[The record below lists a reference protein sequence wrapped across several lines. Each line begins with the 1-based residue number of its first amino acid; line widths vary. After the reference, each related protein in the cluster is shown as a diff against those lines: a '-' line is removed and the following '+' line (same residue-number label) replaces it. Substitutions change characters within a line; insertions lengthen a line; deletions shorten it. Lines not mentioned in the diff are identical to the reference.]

1 MKAIT
6 VSMVALV
13 VMIAGL
19 YFYNSTEV
27 VTRYVKSEV
36 EVIKEVTPEW
46 AQDEDAV
53 KAAQAVIRKKELES
67 ELTSLDAQIKELQ
80 TRRKSVTDELTA
92 YWSDESHIKQLIRET
107 FPEDPVTAVAVA
119 MAESRLKP
127 YALNAA
133 DSHKGC
139 SGSYGIFQIGCLHET
154 DPSTLYDVEY
164 NIKRAKEIYDE
175 SKWQPWGAYTNGSYL
190 AYMP

>member
-6 VSMVALV
+6 VSVVALV

-92 YWSDESHIKQLIRET
+92 Y
-107 FPEDPVTAVAVA
+107 
-119 MAESRLKP
+119 
-127 YALNAA
+127 
-133 DSHKGC
+133 
-139 SGSYGIFQIGCLHET
+139 
-154 DPSTLYDVEY
+154 
-164 NIKRAKEIYDE
+164 
-175 SKWQPWGAYTNGSYL
+175 
-190 AYMP
+190 